1 MPKYVAE
8 VVMRKY
14 VIVEVDAVNRADAWD
29 TFYTNQIKEV
39 KTMYPDLEIAETFM
53 YTKEEYLEEYGL
65 DATDECYLDDIT
77 YDTTPD
83 ETVIA
88 TALYSDGTYVQ
99 VEADSIEEAD
109 LMLIEE
115 GVPL

>member
-1 MPKYVAE
+1 MAKYVAE
-8 VVMRKY
+8 VILRKY
-14 VIVEVDAVNRADAWD
+14 AVVEVDATNREEAWD
-29 TFYTNQIKEV
+29 TFYANQINEV

-65 DATDECYLDDIT
+65 DATDEYYLDDIT

-88 TALYSDGTYVQ
+88 TALYSDGTCVQ

-115 GVPL
+115 GVSL